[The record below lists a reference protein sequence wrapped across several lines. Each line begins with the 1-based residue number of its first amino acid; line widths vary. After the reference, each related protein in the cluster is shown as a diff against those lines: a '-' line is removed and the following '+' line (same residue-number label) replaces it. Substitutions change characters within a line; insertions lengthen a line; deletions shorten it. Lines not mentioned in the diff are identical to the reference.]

1 MSSPPPVHSCVFLRR
16 SGAVRVPHAQKQAL
30 LSHWV
35 FSPAA
40 RQRGLLYKLLG
51 WKIPSPRFSHE
62 AGRRPAGTLINLL
75 SPGEKQASFIASPT
89 QPMSAQYFSHSSGL
103 LSIYLSI
110 LYYRYYF
117 VLFILHDHAEVVC
130 THISIKSLSHLSHLL
145 FSRYGF
151 LQIGSEL
158 FFFFFDT
165 EVTLTLKE

>member
-103 LSIYLSI
+103 LSIYLCI
-110 LYYRYYF
+110 LSLLLCTFCTPWPCRGGLYSYKHKEF
-117 VLFILHDHAEVVC
+117 VRPVSPSLFQVWVF
-130 THISIKSLSHLSHLL
+130 TNW
-145 FSRYGF
+145 
-151 LQIGSEL
+151 
-158 FFFFFDT
+158 
-165 EVTLTLKE
+165 